1 MKNIIKHEFKRNFR
15 SLVLWSTII
24 VGLSV
29 LMLVLFPAFEDSMG
43 EMLEM
48 LDAWPAGFLEA
59 FGLGEGGLD
68 MGNIYGWYGVEGYL
82 FVLLIGGSYSAV
94 LGSSILSKEEDEK
107 TIEFLLSKPVS
118 RTKIIFGKIFVI
130 ILNLFLLNLLMSI
143 VLFFS
148 FVLFGEFD
156 FLVWALFSFAP
167 LLHQFFFAS
176 ISFLISVFITKSRA
190 VISISLGLVI
200 GLYVVEIISKLT
212 DSAEFLKYLTPYE
225 YVNAVDIVNNNNIQ
239 GIYLLITFI
248 VITLSFVLAWMF
260 YNKKDITT

>member
-15 SLVLWSTII
+15 SFVLWTSII
-24 VGLSV
+24 SGLSIM
-29 LMLVLFPAFEDSMG
+29 MLLLFPAFENSMG
-43 EMLEM
+43 DLLET
-48 LDAWPAGFLEA
+48 LEGYPAGFLEA

-82 FVLLIGGSYSAV
+82 FVLLIGGSYAAV

-107 TIEFLLSKPVS
+107 TIEFLLTKPVS

-130 ILNLFLLNLLMSI
+130 ILNLFLLNLVMSI
-143 VLFFS
+143 VLIIS

-176 ISFLISVFITKSRA
+176 IAFFISVFITKSRT
-190 VISISLGLVI
+190 VMSISLGLVI

-212 DSAEFLKYLTPYE
+212 DSAEFLKYITPYE
-225 YVNAVDIVNNNNIQ
+225 YVNAVDIVKNNNIQ
-239 GIYLLITFI
+239 GIYLLISFA
-248 VITLSFVLAWMF
+248 VISISFALSWVF